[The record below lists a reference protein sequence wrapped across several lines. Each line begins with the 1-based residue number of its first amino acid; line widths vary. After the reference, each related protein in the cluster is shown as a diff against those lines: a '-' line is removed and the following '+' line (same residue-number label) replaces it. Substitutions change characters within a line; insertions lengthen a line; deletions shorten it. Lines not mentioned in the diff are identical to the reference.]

1 VNVKSRTGFSL
12 VETLISLALLGV
24 VVTSVFG
31 LVVQSQQ
38 DYTRQRENMRGQDNL
53 RVADVF
59 IRTVLRSALADPR
72 GTGETLLDPDPRNTN
87 AWNNI
92 RVKSDFNPADGDFDD
107 QLEDLQL
114 HVSGDSLLV
123 RLQAGTAFEVYAY
136 PVRSLK
142 FQYYRANGTE
152 ITAEADASLARLVKY
167 TLLAL
172 PNPVSMDTL
181 KRTTWVYLRN
191 RR

>member
-1 VNVKSRTGFSL
+1 VPSRRGFSL
-12 VETLISLALLGV
+12 VETLISITLLGV
-24 VVTSVFG
+24 VLTSVFG
-31 LVVQSQQ
+31 VVVQSQK
-38 DYTRQRENMRGQDNL
+38 DYTRQRENLRGQDNL

-72 GTGETLLDPDPRNTN
+72 GTGQTVLDSDPRNTN
-87 AWNNI
+87 AWDNI

-107 QLEDLQL
+107 QLEDLQM

-123 RLQAGTAFEVYAY
+123 RLQAGTEFEVYAY

-142 FQYYRANGTE
+142 FEYYHGNGTQ
-152 ITAEADASLARLVKY
+152 ITTEANVSLARRIKY
-167 TLLAL
+167 TLVAL
-172 PNPVSMDTL
+172 PNPVSRDTL
-181 KRTTWVYLRN
+181 KRATWVYLRN